1 MPTEN
6 YDDQSQTFDTVQD
19 YIDDVRTLLQD
30 TIAPYRYDD
39 DSLVV
44 AFNAMLL
51 EARRIRADLFVTKWG
66 VGVPHISTV
75 DNRQINLEPQFRL
88 AFVYGIVAH
97 ALMRDQEDII
107 DSRASSFMAAFNTML
122 NGAAGMAIATPP
134 GRGRGG
140 DSGGASQ

>member
-1 MPTEN
+1 MATDD

-30 TIAPYRYDD
+30 EIAPYRYDD
-39 DSLVV
+39 PSLIV

-66 VGVPHISTV
+66 AKIPHFTTV
-75 DNRQINLEPQFRL
+75 DNREVNLEPQFRL

-97 ALMRDQEDII
+97 ALMRDQEDIL
-107 DSRASSFMAAFNTML
+107 DHRASSFMGAFNTML
-122 NGAAGMAIATPP
+122 AGVAGQAIVTPP
-134 GRGRGG
+134 GQGR
-140 DSGGASQ
+140 ASSSRSES